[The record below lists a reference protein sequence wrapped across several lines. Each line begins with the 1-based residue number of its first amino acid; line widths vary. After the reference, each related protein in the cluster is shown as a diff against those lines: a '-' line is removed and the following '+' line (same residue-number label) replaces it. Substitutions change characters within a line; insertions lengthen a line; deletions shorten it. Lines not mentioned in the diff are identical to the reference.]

1 MILEQKQTT
10 DIKTSEK
17 FKELEFGIRSSD
29 MGLVLEI
36 LRSKLYR
43 NPIAAICREVASN
56 ARDANREAEN
66 NVPIEISIDDGL
78 FSAGDLTISF
88 KDVGPGISPER
99 MADVFVNYGAST
111 KRNDNIQTGG
121 FGIGAKTP
129 FSYTDNFTIV
139 TIVDKVKYTYMA
151 AIEEGNRGKIYLV
164 TDEETPEQNG
174 TSIIVPIK
182 PQDRS
187 YFEREVYRA
196 TMFWDMKPVY
206 KNFRI
211 SSSP

>member
-1 MILEQKQTT
+1 MILQQKETT
-10 DIKTSEK
+10 NIRTSEK

-66 NVPIEISIDDGL
+66 TAPIEISIDDGL

-99 MADVFVNYGAST
+99 MADVFVN
-111 KRNDNIQTGG
+111 
-121 FGIGAKTP
+121 
-129 FSYTDNFTIV
+129 
-139 TIVDKVKYTYMA
+139 
-151 AIEEGNRGKIYLV
+151 
-164 TDEETPEQNG
+164 
-174 TSIIVPIK
+174 
-182 PQDRS
+182 
-187 YFEREVYRA
+187 
-196 TMFWDMKPVY
+196 
-206 KNFRI
+206 
-211 SSSP
+211 